1 MFLFR
6 SHKKGGSI
14 YNFLEPNKNE
24 EANGNATLKTTEDLK
39 PEISNGVPQYDS
51 NFMISESS
59 KHINNNEKKLSKD
72 SNAVLNNTNTI
83 SNQKNNK
90 NDEFSRKVSNGITTK
105 DKNYLTNKKP
115 QTSHIVAYNH
125 SNDNVSENVNS
136 NVNNRKIE
144 LTHLSSQ
151 LESKKDNFV
160 NKIDLN
166 NKIALSNGNIVT
178 NENINKN
185 YIKKAS
191 QMIPIDVNCTKEPD
205 ETMTRD
211 FRDIRKQGCLS

>member
-1 MFLFR
+1 MYLFLFR

-24 EANGNATLKTTEDLK
+24 EANGNATVKTTEDFK
-39 PEISNGVPQYDS
+39 PEISNRVAEYDS
-51 NFMISESS
+51 KPS
-59 KHINNNEKKLSKD
+59 KHINGNGEKSSKD
-72 SNAVLNNTNTI
+72 SNAVINNTNTI
-83 SNQKNNK
+83 SNQKYNK
-90 NDEFSRKVSNGITTK
+90 DNEFSRKVSNSITTK

-115 QTSHIVAYNH
+115 QSIPNVAYNH

-151 LESKKDNFV
+151 LESKKENCI
-160 NKIDLN
+160 NKIKSN
-166 NKIALSNGNIVT
+166 NKNALSNGSIVT
-178 NENINKN
+178 NANINKN
-185 YIKKAS
+185 DIKTVSK
-191 QMIPIDVNCTKEPD
+191 MILIDVNCTKEPD